1 MSTFLVIGE
10 ALVDAVVHPD
20 GTAAEHPGGSPAN
33 VALGLA
39 RLGKRAE
46 LLTHLAEDDRGRSV
60 RTHLETSGVVVLP
73 QSFGATRTPTALARL
88 DDDGVATYEFD
99 LSWDLA
105 PVTVGDAVRV
115 VHTGSIGAVAATDP
129 ADALLTLLRE
139 ARATATITYDPN
151 LRPTIMGDP
160 AAVRRDVEALVRV
173 ADVVKVSDEDLAWLF
188 PEADPVAVA
197 RAWAGGP
204 GSACPEAL
212 VIVTRGGDGST
223 AVLSDG
229 STVDVPAPRVTVADT
244 VGAGDSYMGGLLA
257 ALDDHGLTGAARRDA
272 LHRAG
277 AGTLRTVMEH
287 AARIAAVTVSR
298 PGANPPT
305 AAEITTQG
313 STT

>member
-197 RAWAGGP
+197 RAGAFSCRDSPTTLAPWRP
-204 GSACPEAL
+204 TPWRPTPWFT
-212 VIVTRGGDGST
+212 TR
-223 AVLSDG
+223 
-229 STVDVPAPRVTVADT
+229 
-244 VGAGDSYMGGLLA
+244 
-257 ALDDHGLTGAARRDA
+257 
-272 LHRAG
+272 
-277 AGTLRTVMEH
+277 
-287 AARIAAVTVSR
+287 
-298 PGANPPT
+298 
-305 AAEITTQG
+305 
-313 STT
+313 